1 MHRAATKSSPPRT
14 KRVFV
19 LADTSRLRTSNF
31 LPTSTDKA
39 AFATNRVV
47 SPAKPRLQKREQPA
61 STMTQVGSRAKDDAT
76 FLALLHLEPLVD
88 RDLFRCA
95 YFSHAH
101 RSVYTY
107 CMCMCVYL
115 LKDMSASHT
124 DVSNVDTGLFA
135 TMLHHTVAL
144 ETLCIS
150 ANQSTRLRK
159 TARFLIKLYEV

>member
-1 MHRAATKSSPPRT
+1 MHHAATKNSPPRT

-39 AFATNRVV
+39 ALATNRVV
-47 SPAKPRLQKREQPA
+47 SPAKSRLQKREQPA
-61 STMTQVGSRAKDDAT
+61 STMTQIGSRAKDDAT

-95 YFSHAH
+95 YFSHTH
-101 RSVYTY
+101 VCRCLYVLRVHV
-107 CMCMCVYL
+107 CIPVER
-115 LKDMSASHT
+115 HT

-135 TMLHHTVAL
+135 TMFHHTVAL
-144 ETLCIS
+144 ETLCTL

-159 TARFLIKLYEV
+159 TARFPIKLYEV